1 MDIQLIIAAILPP
14 IFVIYYIYKQD
25 LHEKE
30 PHKLLLFTFLLGVFS
45 CAPILFVELIFD
57 ENFFKNQF
65 LYYLI
70 GIGFVEE
77 GVKYLILIIY
87 NYPKEDFN
95 EQYDGILY
103 TVVMCMGFALV
114 ENIGYVLGDSGI
126 DGMSV
131 AILRM
136 FTAIPL
142 HATCGIIMGF
152 YLGKAKMD
160 TNSKLSSLILALI
173 IPTIIHGLYDYFLSI
188 NVFVFSLITLI
199 SALIYGK
206 NALKIHQSKSPF
218 KS

>member
-30 PHKLLLFTFLLGVFS
+30 PHKLLFFTFLLGVFS
-45 CAPILFVELIFD
+45 CVPILFIELTFD

-114 ENIGYVLGDSGI
+114 ENIGYVLGDSDI

-188 NVFVFSLITLI
+188 NVFVFSIITLI

-206 NALKIHQSKSPF
+206 NALKIHQSNSPF
-218 KS
+218 KL